1 MFMHVIM
8 PSTMPIIGILLLC
21 ILLCML
27 QESYDDA
34 DYNSYHYAY
43 YMSPIIM
50 LSIVILLCLLQES
63 YYYACY
69 SAYYYAYYRN
79 HVTMHII
86 KHITRPIICILRCI
100 L

>member
-50 LSIVILLCLLQES
+50 LSIVHITMPITGIILLCMLFCLLLCLL
-63 YYYACY
+63 
-69 SAYYYAYYRN
+69 
-79 HVTMHII
+79 
-86 KHITRPIICILRCI
+86 
-100 L
+100 